1 MTRKTSSE
9 AMIEPERDLGTLE
22 LSDMID
28 VPALQDLLQDFY
40 RATGM
45 LGAILDVSGRVLVAV
60 GWQDICTKFHRC
72 HPDTAKNCVESDTV
86 LTQGVPPGT
95 FKAYRCKN
103 NMWDMVTPLMIGD
116 RHVGNVFFG
125 QFFYEDETP
134 DREVF
139 REQARRHGFDE
150 TEYLAALA
158 RVPRFSPE
166 TAQVGMQFYAKL
178 AGMISELSFS
188 AIQQSR
194 LLAERERTQERL
206 AASEALLRS
215 IMDNLQ
221 DAYFRADL
229 SGRFTIV
236 SPSAL
241 RMYRYESID
250 EMAGLPAE
258 ALYGDAQ
265 DRVAMLDE
273 LRKFGHV
280 GDRVGL
286 GRRKDGTTFWVS
298 MNAQLCRDASGKVI
312 GTEGFVRDITERKR
326 AEELLAKKLDELER
340 FNRSMVGRE
349 LRMVELKRE
358 VNELLVAAGQP
369 PKYSIH
375 E

>member
-1 MTRKTSSE
+1 
-9 AMIEPERDLGTLE
+9 MIEPERNLGTLE
-22 LSDMID
+22 LSDIID
-28 VPALQDLLQDFY
+28 APALQDLLHDFY

-45 LGAILDVSGRVLVAV
+45 LGAILDISGSVVVAV

-72 HPDTAKNCVESDTV
+72 HPDTRRNCVESDTL

-103 NMWDMVTPLMIGD
+103 NMWDMVTPLMVGD
-116 RHVGNVFFG
+116 RHVGNVFLG

-134 DREVF
+134 DRELF
-139 REQARRHGFDE
+139 REQARRYGFDE

-158 RVPRFSPE
+158 RVPRFSRE
-166 TAQVGMQFYAKL
+166 TARVGMQFYAKL

-206 AASEALLRS
+206 SASEAQLRS

-229 SGRFTIV
+229 AGRFTMV
-236 SPSAL
+236 SPSAV
-241 RMYRYESID
+241 RMYGYESID
-250 EMAGLPAE
+250 QMLGLPAE
-258 ALYGDAQ
+258 ALYADPHARATIVEEMRQAGRVD
-265 DRVAMLDE
+265 DRVQ
-273 LRKFGHV
+273 
-280 GDRVGL
+280 L
-286 GRRKDGTTFWVS
+286 GRRRDGTTFWVS
-298 MNAQLCRDASGKVI
+298 MNAQLCRDAGGKNI

-326 AEELLAKKLDELER
+326 ADELLAKKLDELER

-358 VNELLVAAGQP
+358 INELLAAAGQP
-369 PKYSIH
+369 PKYGIH
-375 E
+375 G